1 MATQFS
7 LSREQFVSLLEKSL
21 FPNPEGGPIGPPS
34 AFVHSH
40 PIHIGPKN
48 PPDPPWGRS
57 DVFHPGPI
65 PWMFG
70 PQPDPW
76 RSGPSPD
83 PWAAA
88 AVTAT
93 VLEQPLQ
100 ALQLAQLISNDEG
113 ERGIIIVGGKVQQI
127 AEELCPT
134 PPKFPWPWP
143 RPHGLDA
150 IELFAAGLTFQRAAD
165 SMLGAAVR
173 KNLTEGADLLLQTGI
188 ERLQQGQKALGASA

>member
-1 MATQFS
+1 MAIQFS
-7 LSREQFVSLLEKSL
+7 ISREQFVSLLEKSL
-21 FPNPEGGPIGPPS
+21 FPNPEAIGPPS

-57 DVFHPGPI
+57 DVFRPGPT
-65 PWMFG
+65 PWSSG

-76 RSGPSPD
+76 V
-83 PWAAA
+83 AASFTA
-88 AVTAT
+88 A

-113 ERGIIIVGGKVQQI
+113 ERGIIIIGGKVQQI